1 MNDRTKVIIAVFI
14 VLISAV
20 SINFDITGN
29 VVREESII
37 GVNPKTIENNGVIS
51 IEIKPGIK
59 GVDQSLQ
66 FYRDNGLRIA
76 HLSTR
81 VCKYSKCYDDVTI
94 NKRIDG
100 LDLSKDH
107 RMYIEVYDFGSDRP
121 IRIYF
126 NVESDE

>member
-81 VCKYSKCYDDVTI
+81 VCKYSKCRNIATYSQ
-94 NKRIDG
+94 DG
-100 LDLSKDH
+100 TYPYKFCDCNLTRNHYLSQ
-107 RMYIEVYDFGSDRP
+107 
-121 IRIYF
+121 
-126 NVESDE
+126 